1 MQRMP
6 IQRVLVTGGAGFI
19 GSHTVDLLLDQNVEV
34 VVLDDLSTGQLSNLN
49 MRHHNLEF
57 IEGNVLE
64 YPYVEELVESCDA
77 VLHLAAIVS
86 VPVSIADPIFT
97 FQVNTQG
104 SLHILQAAK
113 KASHPVR
120 VVYASSA
127 AVYGDA
133 AILPCRDDIPLTAA
147 PLSPYALQKMQV
159 EQYADLFYRLHG
171 VSSLGLRY
179 FNVYGSRQDP
189 NSPYSGVIS
198 RFVSACQQN
207 QPITVFGDG
216 QQSRD
221 FIHVSDIARAN
232 WLALQSDYQGVL
244 NVATGES
251 CTLLQ
256 LINAIETAYAKP
268 ITIKHEAAR
277 AGDIKHS
284 SASIELAKDRINFQ
298 AKVALQNGVAALCKN

>member
-1 MQRMP
+1 MMP
-6 IQRVLVTGGAGFI
+6 LQRVLVTGGAGFI
-19 GSHTVDLLLDQNVEV
+19 GSHTVDLLLSQNVEV
-34 VVLDDLSTGQLSNLN
+34 VVLDDLSSGKLENLDL
-49 MRHHNLEF
+49 RHHNLEF

-64 YPYVEELVESCDA
+64 YPYVEELVETCDA

-86 VPVSIADPIFT
+86 VPVSIEDPIFT

-104 SLHILQAAK
+104 SLHILQAARC
-113 KASHPVR
+113 ASHPVR

-133 AILPCRDDIPLTAA
+133 VSLPCRDDVPLTAA

-159 EQYADLFYRLHG
+159 EQYADLFHRLHG

-221 FIHVSDIARAN
+221 FIHVSDVARAN
-232 WLALQSDYQGVL
+232 WLALQSDYQGVV
-244 NVATGES
+244 NVATGVP

-256 LINAIETAYAKP
+256 LIKAIETGFDRP
-268 ITIKHEAAR
+268 VTVKHEAAR
-277 AGDIKHS
+277 MGDIKQS
-284 SASIELAKDRINFQ
+284 YASTQLAKGHVQFEATIPLDR
-298 AKVALQNGVAALCKN
+298 GVAELCRQ